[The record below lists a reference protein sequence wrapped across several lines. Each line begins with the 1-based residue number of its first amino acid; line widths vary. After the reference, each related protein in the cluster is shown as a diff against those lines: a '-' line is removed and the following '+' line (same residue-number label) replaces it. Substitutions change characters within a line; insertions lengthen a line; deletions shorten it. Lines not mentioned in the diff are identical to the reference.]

1 MKYLEICM
9 NGGYKHQVYMPLEE
23 FEIWITAKDG
33 FLLNKLV
40 LVGDIMIN
48 PANISMVREKTNA
61 NFEVPEV
68 YKPK

>member
-1 MKYLEICM
+1 MTYLEICM

-23 FEIWITAKDG
+23 FEIWVTDKEG
-33 FLLNKLV
+33 LLLNKLV
-40 LVGDIMIN
+40 LVGEIMLN
-48 PANISMVREKTNA
+48 PANISMVREKTNG